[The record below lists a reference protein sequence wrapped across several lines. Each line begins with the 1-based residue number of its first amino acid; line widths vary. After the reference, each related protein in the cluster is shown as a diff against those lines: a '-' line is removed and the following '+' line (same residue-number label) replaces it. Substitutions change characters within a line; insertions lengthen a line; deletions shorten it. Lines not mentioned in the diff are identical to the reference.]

1 MECAVI
7 TRRALHCA
15 IISLRAN
22 DDSASNCTSG
32 YLLPCPRA
40 FSSSIRV
47 IGSRYTTGR
56 PSRTV
61 NKLMGDPR
69 NVAHAKKVSQEKH
82 HKDKHAPRPGSAP
95 SQRSKDVPTD
105 KKSASVA
112 ETPAKSEVA
121 KPTQPVEPTQL
132 EKSLAVL
139 SKLKELEFHSRANIE
154 KLAELSLTIEEE
166 LKQKAFAEAIG
177 AVYGAQDAFQ
187 SKILE
192 LIGAY
197 EAECTRLSGSA

>member
-1 MECAVI
+1 
-7 TRRALHCA
+7 
-15 IISLRAN
+15 
-22 DDSASNCTSG
+22 
-32 YLLPCPRA
+32 
-40 FSSSIRV
+40 
-47 IGSRYTTGR
+47 
-56 PSRTV
+56 
-61 NKLMGDPR
+61 MGDPR

-82 HKDKHAPRPGSAP
+82 HKDKHAPKAGPAS
-95 SQRSKDVPTD
+95 SQRAKNIQPN
-105 KKSASVA
+105 KPASVA
-112 ETPAKSEVA
+112 ESPAKSEVA
-121 KPTQPVEPTQL
+121 KPTQPAEPTQL
-132 EKSLAVL
+132 EKSLVVL

-197 EAECTRLSGSA
+197 EGECTRLSGSA